1 MINDKNAAIIAQ
13 KFIDAIQNGTVDG
26 TWVRPWNV
34 GDNGM
39 PHNPVSD
46 KPFTGTN
53 AFILLT
59 NGGGQWATFKQW
71 KKLGAQVLKREDV
84 GPGTH
89 VLRPI
94 IKKDPANPL
103 DDGVLLGFK
112 PYVVFSANL
121 VSGYEAPVIEKPEFD
136 FQSIER
142 AEKFIKATGASIR
155 YDEVGVRGAYYSPG
169 MDSINMPAKS
179 LFKSEEG
186 FYSTICHELAH
197 WSGHESRLDRKLNH
211 GRFGDEAYSFEELV
225 AEFTSTFLCAHL
237 GVHQGFRDNHAKY
250 LKSWV
255 KVLKDEPTAL
265 TSAAS
270 MADKA
275 FNYLKT
281 FDVVGKDKIRAA

>member
-53 AFILLT
+53 AFILLM

-112 PYVVFSANL
+112 PYVVFSANQ

-179 LFKSEEG
+179 LF
-186 FYSTICHELAH
+186 
-197 WSGHESRLDRKLNH
+197 SGLDMSR
-211 GRFGDEAYSFEELV
+211 A
-225 AEFTSTFLCAHL
+225 
-237 GVHQGFRDNHAKY
+237 
-250 LKSWV
+250 
-255 KVLKDEPTAL
+255 
-265 TSAAS
+265 
-270 MADKA
+270 
-275 FNYLKT
+275 
-281 FDVVGKDKIRAA
+281 